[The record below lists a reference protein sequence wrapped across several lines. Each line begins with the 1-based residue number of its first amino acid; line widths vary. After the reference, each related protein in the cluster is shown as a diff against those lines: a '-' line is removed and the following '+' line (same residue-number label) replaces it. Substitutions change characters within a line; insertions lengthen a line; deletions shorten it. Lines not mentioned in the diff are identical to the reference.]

1 MTRVPASIRER
12 RRAWR
17 PNHRRSSGVHLMRR
31 RSVRLRWPELQHM
44 RSIRA
49 LLTDPWVFGSAWQG
63 GSVSAEG
70 EHGQSDECFGGA
82 ESERNPGQES
92 DFGVGGFD
100 QSLG

>member
-1 MTRVPASIRER
+1 VQTHLDNDGDGLTI
-12 RRAWR
+12 
-17 PNHRRSSGVHLMRR
+17 GVIFNGDKKGPGL
-31 RSVRLRWPELQHM
+31 VFNKKT
-44 RSIRA
+44 A
-49 LLTDPWVFGSAWQG
+49 LLTDPWVFGAAWQG